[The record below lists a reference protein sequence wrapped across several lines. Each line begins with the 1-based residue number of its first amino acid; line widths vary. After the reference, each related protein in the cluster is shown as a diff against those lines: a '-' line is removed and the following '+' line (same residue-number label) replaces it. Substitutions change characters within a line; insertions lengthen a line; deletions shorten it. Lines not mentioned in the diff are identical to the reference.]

1 LFLRSIDFL
10 QYSSAPVT
18 EQVEYLR
25 ILSYQRVVIDVHQI
39 ERQVYQ
45 PLSHDMM
52 KDDATKQPEFT
63 FTLKNPILRGKT
75 NDF

>member
-1 LFLRSIDFL
+1 MS
-10 QYSSAPVT
+10 
-18 EQVEYLR
+18 YLC
-25 ILSYQRVVIDVHQI
+25 VVIDIHQL

-45 PLSHDMM
+45 PLGHDMM

-63 FTLKNPILRGKT
+63 HTLKNPILRGKT